1 MVTPPIEENI
11 VRVSISNE
19 LVESVLEDQELQG
32 LLPIPNDDMDYADYV
47 DAVTEGGDIN
57 GPFTGV
63 QLDFTQLIPE
73 QPSIE
78 LFTRYSYLSLN
89 RTDARN
95 VETSYYLTDT
105 IFTQTESTQNVTIE
119 PGKALI
125 RISNYDSNG
134 YFYIIYYNNK
144 SSTSSSVGVSA
155 GNYYAYINLPNSN
168 NSYPYLHLCSTN
180 SNDDLGEFIILDP
193 YREDTYPSVIYI
205 KNTVYRIFVRT
216 E

>member
-78 LFTRYSYLSLN
+78 LYTRYSYLSLN

-95 VETSYYLTDT
+95 VTTSYYLTDT
-105 IFTQTESTQNVTIE
+105 VFTQTGSTQTVTIQ
-119 PGKALI
+119 PGRAIIK
-125 RISNYDSNG
+125 ISQYDSNG
-134 YFYIIYYNNK
+134 YFNILYYNNK
-144 SSTSSSVGVSA
+144 SSTSSSVGVNA
-155 GNYYAYINLPNSN
+155 GDYYTNIQLPNN
-168 NSYPYLHLCSTN
+168 DNSYPYFHLCATN

-193 YREDTYPSVIYI
+193 YRGDSYPSALYI